1 MWMIWKQSTLADL
14 LGAVAEDQH
23 ETRRGQV
30 CFAGTE
36 GDQTEQHDQGS
47 IDEVLED
54 QDVE

>member
-1 MWMIWKQSTLADL
+1 METIEFADL
-14 LGAVAEDQH
+14 LGTVAEEQH
-23 ETRRGQV
+23 LTRCGQV